1 MKVGFQKVPSNK
13 LGWRWKISVQDSKM
27 SLAWKAW
34 GFEAGT
40 LSWTD
45 AQNWNPWHLLWCQAW
60 INWIIKA
67 HSWNRPEFGG
77 FSICK
82 RINGGTIWVWPKTSK
97 SLEGKRT
104 RNLNFVARPPFWG
117 WTSGLPYSHLHK
129 PQPSPPH
136 DLRSA
141 ELLDCWEDEV
151 GLIAAKCHGFEQPK
165 FGDVANNDSA
175 YDLIRAPCPGKK
187 QINIHPSV
195 VLKLN
200 NPPHMWV
207 MQNRSREICWTPA
220 YPKNMSKFIPN
231 STSSLSGRATDSP
244 FVRGELATRPP
255 APVKAARWKLGHFE
269 NQNAV
274 WMF

>member
-187 QINIHPSV
+187 QINIHLSFWNSTTLLICGWCKTEAGKSV
-195 VLKLN
+195 EHLRIRKT
-200 NPPHMWV
+200 
-207 MQNRSREICWTPA
+207 C
-220 YPKNMSKFIPN
+220 PN
-231 STSSLSGRATDSP
+231 SSQIPPVP
-244 FVRGELATRPP
+244 FQDEPQTAL
-255 APVKAARWKLGHFE
+255 LCE
-269 NQNAV
+269 ES
-274 WMF
+274 